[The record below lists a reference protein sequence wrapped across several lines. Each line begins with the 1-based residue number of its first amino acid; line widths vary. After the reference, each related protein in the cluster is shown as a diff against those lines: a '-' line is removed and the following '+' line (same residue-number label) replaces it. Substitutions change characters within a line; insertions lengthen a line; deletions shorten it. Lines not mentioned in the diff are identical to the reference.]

1 MSYIGTQAE
10 NPNYFANE
18 PTSIEL
24 EGGTYN
30 TDRLYR
36 SSTATVTGDI
46 TLTNNL
52 VLARITDTGNNVTLT
67 SDGTTRTITGSGK
80 IESGNIVTTMPGNF
94 TGMTGTVGSGVTIDS
109 AVTGSPNL
117 NLGNATFPAGHI
129 IQTQTAK
136 RHGVVPSGGHNSG
149 ALHELHSDLRITF
162 TPKYSN
168 SKLLFEFYTTV
179 AGRTTNLQFCKFW
192 IVTDSA
198 NVDSTMS
205 HFEFMNRIYMS
216 DVNDSLPL
224 YMMNCITLSSSAAKT
239 YGIWHGTEGDS
250 LEVGGNTGWALSGSD
265 TVMPMIHKI
274 TEIKQ

>member
-94 TGMTGTVGSGVTIDS
+94 TGMTGTVGSGVTI
-109 AVTGSPNL
+109 G
-117 NLGNATFPAGHI
+117 GNVTFPTNHIVNITHKSGLGTNHSSTSNSWVDSGIGLSCTFTAGNKILIIANLFIAASGGGADVGAKLKIRDETNNADVPLTDFAHI
-129 IQTQTAK
+129 YAHEAGGNMAIECFMSFNQLYTP
-136 RHGVVPSGGHNSG
+136 PSGTS
-149 ALHELHSDLRITF
+149 ITF
-162 TPKYSN
+162 QVYHQVPWGGTSVFN
-168 SKLLFEFYTTV
+168 
-179 AGRTTNLQFCKFW
+179 
-192 IVTDSA
+192 A
-198 NVDSTMS
+198 NKSM
-205 HFEFMNRIYMS
+205 
-216 DVNDSLPL
+216 
-224 YMMNCITLSSSAAKT
+224 ITL
-239 YGIWHGTEGDS
+239 
-250 LEVGGNTGWALSGSD
+250 LEVQ
-265 TVMPMIHKI
+265 K
-274 TEIKQ
+274 